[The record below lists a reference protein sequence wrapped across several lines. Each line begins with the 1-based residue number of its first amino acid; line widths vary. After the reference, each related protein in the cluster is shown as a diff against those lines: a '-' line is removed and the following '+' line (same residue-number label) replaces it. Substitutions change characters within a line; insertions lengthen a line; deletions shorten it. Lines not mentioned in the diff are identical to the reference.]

1 MSLDMTFFV
10 WAAIAALLGV
20 VAYSLRRWPARI
32 RRYMREIQAG
42 ALAAR
47 ETHAL
52 LAVAAQRLGEAKP
65 PRIEGEA
72 SVFSGGRWECVGGAG
87 LGWPAD
93 TFYKVRGLAVLDS
106 DLYASLTGPRQDGP
120 LGEVW
125 RLSAEKWR
133 RIGGGDTGPWPAPS
147 SVDHL
152 FVYAGRLLVAERGG
166 VWQFADERWTPLSQG
181 LDFDDKCGPYCFA
194 EWGDRVV
201 MGQWGQPR
209 VAVLGEDGRWSYLP
223 TPDDGWG
230 KGARTI
236 YCLLSW
242 RGHLYAATG
251 TGKLTGP
258 GATVWRYDGTSWE
271 KVGGSGLRGSWSQ
284 AGIPFV
290 LSLCEF
296 DNRLVATVSR
306 PTDTPSG
313 VSNVWAFDGD
323 RWGALAVGAAPR
335 LMEDSLIMNDAIV
348 FDGRLVVATGHSDR
362 QAAQLWELGAGSRW
376 QPVGPVELAQPG
388 SGEGGWWVYRLCAEG
403 RHLYAATAG
412 HRGAAH
418 VFRFRA
424 QDSI

>member
-1 MSLDMTFFV
+1 MNFSMTLFV
-10 WAAIAALLGV
+10 LIAGALVLGA
-20 VAYSLRRWPARI
+20 VAYALRRWPARI
-32 RRYMREIQAG
+32 RQYMREIRAG

-47 ETHAL
+47 EAHAL

-72 SVFSGGRWECVGGAG
+72 SAFTGGRWEHLGGAG
-87 LGWPAD
+87 LGWAAD
-93 TFYKVRGLAVLDS
+93 TFYKVRGLATLDG

-120 LGEVW
+120 MGEVW
-125 RLSAEKWR
+125 RLSGETWSSIA
-133 RIGGGDTGPWPAPS
+133 GGDIGPWPGPS

-152 FVYAGRLLVAERGG
+152 FALGGRLLVAERRG
-166 VWQFADERWTPLSQG
+166 VWQFEDERWTPLSQG
-181 LDFDDKCGPYCFA
+181 LALDDTCGPYCFT
-194 EWGDRVV
+194 EWGGRVV

-209 VAVLGEDGRWSYLP
+209 VAVLEGDGRWSYLP
-223 TPDDGWG
+223 APDDGWG
-230 KGARTI
+230 LGARTI

-258 GATVWRYDGTSWE
+258 GATVWRYDGARWE
-271 KVGGSGLRGSWSQ
+271 KIGGSGLRGSWSQ

-306 PTDTPSG
+306 PEGTPSG
-313 VSNVWAFDGD
+313 LSNVWAFDGD
-323 RWGALAVGAAPR
+323 RWGALAVGAVPR

-362 QAAQLWELGAGSRW
+362 QAAQLWELGAGTRW
-376 QPVGPVELAQPG
+376 HPVGPAELAQPG
-388 SGEGGWWVYRLCAEG
+388 NGEGGWWVYRLCSDG

-412 HRGAAH
+412 YRGAAH
-418 VFRFRA
+418 VFRFTA
-424 QDSI
+424 QNSI